1 MYYMEIVLHMERDPI
16 SPAWAWDPTIKQNK
30 LLNAVII
37 SFRVLWIKH
46 VKLMILNKIDP
57 DLVNTHT
64 HTHTHTQTLSKYS
77 ERLAVETYKIKLYLS
92 ACLVNSLAIML
103 TPCPQVLDWSILCS
117 SLVVNIVPLFG

>member
-1 MYYMEIVLHMERDPI
+1 MEIVLHMERDPI

-64 HTHTHTQTLSKYS
+64 HTHTHRHYQNIARDWQLRHIRLS
-77 ERLAVETYKIKLYLS
+77 
-92 ACLVNSLAIML
+92 
-103 TPCPQVLDWSILCS
+103 SI
-117 SLVVNIVPLFG
+117 